1 MAVKRD
7 MDCETHVRIQT
18 HIANTEIG
26 HDACD
31 RSGGSDHDDGSGDT
45 ECFQGVEGCVE
56 MLVLGGICCWRA
68 LVNAASNVAH
78 SPRKHENTAT
88 YTPQLNS
95 MITMMFSNKL
105 QMNVFEELNSS
116 HDSSQQSYAQTSNSD
131 PSEQESCTDTSSGLT
146 CSGLSEITHIYSVF
160 HCLHTHPRYIHH
172 SFITRPHR
180 AAQPCQSYHMPFQ

>member
-1 MAVKRD
+1 MWVCRGR
-7 MDCETHVRIQT
+7 THV
-18 HIANTEIG
+18 ANTEIG

-31 RSGGSDHDDGSGDT
+31 GSGGSDHDDGGGDA

-68 LVNAASNVAH
+68 SANAASDVAD

-88 YTPQLNS
+88 RTPQLNS
-95 MITMMFSNKL
+95 TTTMMFPNEL
-105 QMNVFEELNSS
+105 QMNVFEELDSS

-131 PSEQESCTDTSSGLT
+131 PSEQESCTDTSSGPT
-146 CSGLSEITHIYSVF
+146 RSGSSEITRIYSAF
-160 HCLHTHPRYIHH
+160 RRPRTHPRYIHR

-180 AAQPCQSYHMPFQ
+180 AAQPRQSYHTPFR